1 MTTITTNQRLISEK
15 QRRNSEANLRP
26 WRPGESGNRKGR
38 PKKSDCL
45 TDLLRTEIEKIDP
58 DDKEGRTWGELVAVA
73 TIKLALQGNATA
85 LREVWERLDGKVAQ
99 AVTGEDGGTL
109 SGAITVQFVESPG
122 QTDSTLGVRSRGSSH
137 AQ

>member
-1 MTTITTNQRLISEK
+1 MTTTTDK
-15 QRRNSEANLRP
+15 QRPNSENLRP

-58 DDKEGRTWGELVAVA
+58 DDKEGRTWGERVAVA
-73 TIKLALQGNATA
+73 TIQLALQGNSTA
-85 LREVWERLDGKVAQ
+85 LREVWSRLDGQVPQ
-99 AVTGEDGGTL
+99 GLVGGDGEALT
-109 SGAITVQFVESPG
+109 SVIRVEFVESPE
-122 QTDSTLGVRSRGSSH
+122 QSDSTLGVRSRGSNQ